1 MAGRAGGNGKSGRNG
16 TGVVATGMGV
26 SSPMG
31 NSVKEF
37 WATCLAG
44 KSGIDILTSFAHS
57 AYPIHIAGEIKTV
70 APEEHM
76 DRRDARRMARFS
88 QFAIAATHDAI
99 KHAEVDMDEV
109 ERTRGG
115 VLIGNGIGGLV
126 ETQEA
131 VRTMDARGGMKI
143 DPFYYPKML
152 PNMAAAHIALHIG
165 AKGYNNTVITACAA
179 GTQALGDA
187 LDLVRAGRV
196 DVAIAGGTE
205 ATLCETGLAG
215 FAVIRALSSQNEEP
229 QKASRPFDAERDGFV
244 ASEAAGIFVLE
255 NLEHA
260 RKRNAPI
267 LAELVGYG
275 AGNDAYHVVAP
286 SEDGEGAANAMQWA
300 LEDAGVEP
308 AEVDYINAHGTSTK
322 LNDASETL
330 AIKRVFGEDA
340 YRVPIS
346 ATKSMIGHSFGA
358 AGAIE
363 SIAAVQSIQTGV
375 IHPTINYENP
385 DPDCDL
391 DYVPN
396 EARRAEIGIVLKNS
410 FGFGGQNACL
420 VFKRHEG
427 KYPMPDGGR
436 SRR

>member
-1 MAGRAGGNGKSGRNG
+1 MAGRNGRNGRNG
-16 TGVVATGMGV
+16 TRVVVTGMGAIT
-26 SSPMG
+26 PIG

-37 WATCLAG
+37 WASCLAG
-44 KSGIDILTSFAHS
+44 ESGIDILTSFDHS
-57 AYPIHIAGEIKTV
+57 AYPIHIAGEIKDFN
-70 APEEHM
+70 PEDHM

-88 QFAIAATHDAI
+88 QFAIAATQEAV
-99 KHAEVDMDEV
+99 KHAELDMDEV
-109 ERTRGG
+109 ERTRVG

-131 VRTMDARGGMKI
+131 VRTIEERGGMKI

-215 FAVIRALSSQNEEP
+215 FAVIRALSSHNEEP

-244 ASEAAGIFVLE
+244 AAEAAGIFVLE

-267 LAELVGYG
+267 LAELAGYG
-275 AGNDAYHVVAP
+275 AGNDAFHVVAP
-286 SEDGEGAANAMQWA
+286 SEDGEGAANAMGWA

-322 LNDASETL
+322 LNDLSETL

-358 AGAIE
+358 AGAVE
-363 SIAAVQSIQTGV
+363 SIAAVQSIQTGM
-375 IHPTINYENP
+375 IHPTINLEHP
-385 DPDCDL
+385 DPECDL

-396 EARRAEIGIVLKNS
+396 EARRVDVDVVLKNS

-420 VFKRHEG
+420 VF
-427 KYPMPDGGR
+427 
-436 SRR
+436 RRYAD

>member
-1 MAGRAGGNGKSGRNG
+1 MAGRNGRNGKNGRNG
-16 TGVVATGMGV
+16 TRVVVTGMGAIT
-26 SSPMG
+26 PIG
-31 NSVKEF
+31 NSVNEF
-37 WATCLAG
+37 WANCLAG
-44 KSGIDILTSFAHS
+44 KSGISILTSFDHS
-57 AYPIHIAGEIKTV
+57 AYPIHIAGEIKNFD
-70 APEEHM
+70 PEEYM

-88 QFAIAATHDAI
+88 QFAIAATQEAI
-99 KHAEVDMDEV
+99 KHAELEMDEV
-109 ERTRGG
+109 ERTRVG

-131 VRTMDARGGMKI
+131 VRTMDVRGGMKI

-187 LDLVRAGRV
+187 LDLVRVGRV
-196 DVAIAGGTE
+196 DVAITGGTE

-215 FAVIRALSSQNEEP
+215 FAVIRALSSHNEEP
-229 QKASRPFDAERDGFV
+229 EKASRPFDAERDGFV

-255 NLEHA
+255 NLDHA
-260 RKRNAPI
+260 RARKAPI

-286 SEDGEGAANAMQWA
+286 SEDGEGAANAMRWA

-322 LNDASETL
+322 LNDVSETL

-340 YRVPIS
+340 YHVPIS
-346 ATKSMIGHSFGA
+346 ATKSMVGHSFGA
-358 AGAIE
+358 AGAVE
-363 SIAAVQSIQTGV
+363 SIAAVQTIQTGM
-375 IHPTINYENP
+375 IHPTINYEHP
-385 DPDCDL
+385 DPECDL

-396 EARRAEIGIVLKNS
+396 KARRADVDIVLKNS

-420 VFKRHEG
+420 VFKRYEG
-427 KYPMPDGGR
+427 
-436 SRR
+436 

>member
-1 MAGRAGGNGKSGRNG
+1 MAGRNGRNG
-16 TGVVATGMGV
+16 KNGAHGTRVVVTGMGAIT
-26 SSPMG
+26 PIG

-37 WATCLAG
+37 WESCLAG
-44 KSGIDILTSFAHS
+44 KSGIGILTSFDRS
-57 AYPIHIAGEIKTV
+57 AYPIHIAGEIKDFD
-70 APEEHM
+70 PEQHM

-88 QFAIAATHDAI
+88 QFAIAATHEALKQADL
-99 KHAEVDMDEV
+99 DMDKV
-109 ERTRGG
+109 ERERVG

-126 ETQEA
+126 ESQEA
-131 VRTMDARGGMKI
+131 VRVVDDRGGMKI
-143 DPFYYPKML
+143 DPFYFPKML
-152 PNMAAAHIALHIG
+152 PNMAAAHIALHLG

-215 FAVIRALSSQNEEP
+215 FAVIRALSSHNEEP
-229 QKASRPFDAERDGFV
+229 KKASRPFDAERDGFV
-244 ASEAAGIFVLE
+244 AAEGAGIFVLE

-260 RKRNAPI
+260 RARKAPV
-267 LAELVGYG
+267 LAELAGYG

-286 SEDGEGAANAMQWA
+286 SLDGEGAANAMHWA
-300 LEDAGVEP
+300 LDDAGVEP

-358 AGAIE
+358 AGAVE
-363 SIAAVQSIQTGV
+363 SIAAVQSIQTGM
-375 IHPTINYENP
+375 IHSTINLEHP
-385 DPDCDL
+385 DPECDL

-396 EARRAEIGIVLKNS
+396 GPRKADVGVVLKNS

-420 VFKRHEG
+420 VFKRFE
-427 KYPMPDGGR
+427 D
-436 SRR
+436 